1 MRRNFLRQDNI
12 PTPTEPDS
20 YHQNDFTA
28 TPRADSE
35 LFREDNTVKPS
46 DSLDKEPLEDIMVA
60 YQQNLFRQER
70 EDFEGFKDHGQVSDS
85 SERKSFKGI
94 FESHREDFLEKGRI
108 TPSFR
113 DNSEL
118 SLIANDDDT
127 TVASDVLDND
137 ETEAQFCVEDNS
149 MNNFDM
155 RSPSPNLTRTNSSA
169 KSMITAKQRSND
181 EAHIASQ
188 DDDISHLIDN
198 DEDALTE
205 EYDSLRSPRVVNY
218 LTKLPSPSHSSY
230 LRRQRL
236 TTASTL
242 DIPQGVE
249 EEEERTDNTFVRPP
263 SPQSD
268 RVAGKQSLAMQTLIK
283 NYRPIQQGWL
293 AKKVMMMLTFY
304 IYIYPSIYTILYY
317 TILYYT
323 ILYYTT
329 LHYTIL
335 YYTILYYTILY
346 YSILFYTVHT
356 MFHFYTLC
364 LYYV

>member
-1 MRRNFLRQDNI
+1 MRRNFLRQDNT

-35 LFREDNTVKPS
+35 LFREDNTESVQKPS
-46 DSLDKEPLEDIMVA
+46 DSLSKEPLEDIMVTH
-60 YQQNLFRQER
+60 QQNLLRQEGK
-70 EDFEGFKDHGQVSDS
+70 DFERFKDPGQLSDS

-94 FESHREDFLEKGRI
+94 FESHSEDFLEKGRI

-113 DNSEL
+113 VNSEL

-149 MNNFDM
+149 MNNIDM

-181 EAHIASQ
+181 EAHIASPE
-188 DDDISHLIDN
+188 DDISHLIDN

-218 LTKLPSPSHSSY
+218 LTKLPSPSSYSSY

-263 SPQSD
+263 SPLSD

-293 AKKVMMMLTFY
+293 AKKVMMMLTFHSFILP
-304 IYIYPSIYTILYY
+304 IYLYY
-317 TILYYT
+317 
-323 ILYYTT
+323 
-329 LHYTIL
+329 
-335 YYTILYYTILY
+335 
-346 YSILFYTVHT
+346 
-356 MFHFYTLC
+356 
-364 LYYV
+364 